1 MKRDV
6 LRKFHVLG
14 TSVKCV
20 SLSSSCG
27 QLQLIDSISFN
38 VSNVCE
44 ISLALKMLLL
54 GWSH

>member
-6 LRKFHVLG
+6 LHKFHTLS

-20 SLSSSCG
+20 ALSSSCG
-27 QLQLIDSISFN
+27 QVQLIDSISFN

-44 ISLALKMLLL
+44 ISLALEMLLL